1 VAEEKKQKGAWLMN
15 RREAL
20 KLAGFA
26 VTGVTLGLPFGNSQG
41 ANSPNAQKPGYSL
54 IDPDSK
60 SSNFQNLFTPL
71 RIGSF
76 TVRNRILSTAHFTGF
91 GERGM
96 PSGRHK
102 DYWGS
107 KARGGIGLIITE
119 VQPVHPTAGIGASMI
134 LCYRDNV
141 VEAFKPVVEEIH
153 QAGARIIAQVW
164 HPGKSTLV
172 YSVKEVVSS
181 SAIPSPAYGGRP
193 RALKTEEIHELVRSY
208 AEGAARMRKAG
219 LDGVEIHCAHGYLP
233 LQFMSPLH
241 NVRTDEYGG
250 SEENRIRF
258 PLEVIKAVRQ
268 EVGEDFTVGIRITGD
283 ELTPGGLTLSDMKR
297 ITPQLVAS
305 GKLDYVNVSL
315 GGYNV
320 IAPMGT
326 PHGAYVYL
334 AEGIKEVVKVPVFC
348 IGRIVDP
355 IMAEEILTRKRADM
369 VGMTRANMADPGL
382 ANKAKEGRLGDIRP
396 CIGLMTCWSRAAH
409 PEGITCG
416 LNPSVGHEEKFKIT
430 PAGKKKRILVI
441 GGGAAGM
448 EAARVAAERGHT
460 VILYEKESYLGGQL
474 IIASKT
480 TSREEMKK
488 PVEYYQNQLKRLG
501 VLVHLGSPVT
511 RETIGHEMPDEIIL
525 AAGGLPKGMSIPGAG
540 SGQVVQGRDVLLGTA
555 KTGGKV
561 VLVAAD
567 GGMEGLGT
575 AEFLADQ
582 GKSVEVL
589 IPQYKAGQDLEKV
602 TSYHL
607 FYRLSQKKVVLT
619 TRARIEAVK
628 GKTVMVSKG
637 QEKDRIENVETIVLS
652 LGSVSNDELLRDLGS
667 LKIKVH
673 AVGQCRQVGGL
684 FESISDG
691 LKIGLEI

>member
-1 VAEEKKQKGAWLMN
+1 MADKRNQKGEWLMN

-26 VTGVTLGLPFGNSQG
+26 VTGVTLGLPFGNSV
-41 ANSPNAQKPGYSL
+41 SAQKQGEGAALS
-54 IDPDSK
+54 DSK
-60 SSNFQNLFTPL
+60 HPNFPNLFTPL
-71 RIGSF
+71 QIGTF

-96 PSGRHK
+96 PSERHK

-107 KARGGIGLIITE
+107 KARGGIGLIISE
-119 VQPVHPTAGIGASMI
+119 VQPVHPTAGIGSSMI

-193 RALKTEEIHELVRSY
+193 RALTVGEIRELVRSY

-233 LQFMSPLH
+233 LQFMSPLQ

-268 EVGEDFTVGIRITGD
+268 EVGDDYTVGIRITGD

-334 AEGIKEVVKVPVFC
+334 SEGIKEVVKVPVFC

-355 IMAEEILTRKRADM
+355 IMAEEILSRKRADM

-396 CIGLMTCWSRAAH
+396 CIGLMTCWSRTAH

-416 LNPSVGHEEKFKIT
+416 LNPSVGHEEKYKIT
-430 PAGKKKRILVI
+430 PALKKKRILVI

-460 VILYEKESYLGGQL
+460 VILYEKEAYLGGQL
-474 IIASKT
+474 MIASKT
-480 TSREEMKK
+480 TNRAEMIK

-501 VLVHLGSPVT
+501 VLVHLRTAVT
-511 RETIGHEMPDEIIL
+511 KEMIGLEMPDEIIM
-525 AAGGLPKGMSIPGAG
+525 AAGGLPKGMSIPGAE
-540 SGQVVQGRDVLLGTA
+540 SGQVVQGRDVLLGSA
-555 KTGGKV
+555 KTGERV
-561 VLVAAD
+561 VVVAAD

-582 GKSVEVL
+582 GEKRVEVL

-607 FYRLSQKKVVLT
+607 FYRLTQKNVVLS

-628 GKTVMVSKG
+628 GKTIMVSKG
-637 QEKDRIENVETIVLS
+637 TDRSRIENVDTIVLS
-652 LGSVSNDELLRDLGS
+652 LGSVSNDDLLRDLGS
-667 LKIKVH
+667 LKNKIH